1 MNALSVQ
8 GLVKS
13 FGGIRATDHLDLDV
27 RQGEIH
33 AIIGPNGA
41 GKTTLIN
48 QLSGELVPNSGSIR
62 FGDVD
67 VTREPM
73 HRRVRLGIA
82 RSYQITSVL
91 WTSLPCR
98 T

>member
-13 FGGIRATDHLDLDV
+13 FGGIRATDNLDLDIHV
-27 RQGEIH
+27 GEIH

-48 QLSGELVPNSGSIR
+48 QLSGELMPNSGSIH

-67 VTREPM
+67 VTREPCTVAFVSELRAAIRS
-73 HRRVRLGIA
+73 RRSFRASPLCK
-82 RSYQITSVL
+82 T
-91 WTSLPCR
+91 
-98 T
+98 